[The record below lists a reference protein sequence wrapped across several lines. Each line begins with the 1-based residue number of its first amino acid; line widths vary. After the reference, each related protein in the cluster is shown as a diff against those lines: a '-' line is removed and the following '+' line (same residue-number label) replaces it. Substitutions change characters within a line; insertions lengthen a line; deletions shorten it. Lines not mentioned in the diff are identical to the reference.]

1 MVTVSPPVSPSVVA
15 AILMIQK
22 TRVTSGTLLS
32 VCCFFGHSSIFPMS
46 CFSTG
51 RLDNDRETADEE
63 NAAGGK
69 GISHCDNKAGYDCD
83 QGKGR
88 HGEPGIGEEH
98 AEELFANV
106 TDDAH

>member
-1 MVTVSPPVSPSVVA
+1 
-15 AILMIQK
+15 
-22 TRVTSGTLLS
+22 
-32 VCCFFGHSSIFPMS
+32 MS

-88 HGEPGIGEEH
+88 HGEPGIGEEN
-98 AEELFANV
+98 ASRSPTFVSSRMLRRVCTMSLAV
-106 TDDAH
+106 TGFVGLPASS

>member
-1 MVTVSPPVSPSVVA
+1 
-15 AILMIQK
+15 
-22 TRVTSGTLLS
+22 
-32 VCCFFGHSSIFPMS
+32 MS

-51 RLDNDRETADEE
+51 RLDNDRETADKE

-106 TDDAH
+106 TECSFGADRGDRSGHGLNARASGRFR

>member
-1 MVTVSPPVSPSVVA
+1 
-15 AILMIQK
+15 
-22 TRVTSGTLLS
+22 
-32 VCCFFGHSSIFPMS
+32 MS

-51 RLDNDRETADEE
+51 RLDNDRETADKE

-106 TDDAH
+106 TDDAHLGPTGETGRVMASTLGHLEDFDKERTRSPLASAPAACLCG